1 MEELSTKEYNELY
14 KKYFKEIFN
23 KPMKDFGFKKKGT
36 GKFCRLN
43 KLGLFE
49 YIGFFR
55 YYHELRVEYAIIPIY
70 SYIMK
75 DAIGNGAKTE
85 FVDLDGE
92 EKMEKGMK
100 EILNEIENSI
110 IPWFQKYENLD
121 IFFEEKVENEKIYFG
136 DKIYTYLFRAT
147 TFAKFKKYSKIQE
160 NIDKVRE
167 EYEKYSKTY
176 DFYKDILKEVDE
188 LEEKLKEGEESLEK
202 HIEEMEYN
210 SLLDWKMEK
219 LLKNK
224 AKQRNK

>member
-1 MEELSTKEYNELY
+1 
-14 KKYFKEIFN
+14 
-23 KPMKDFGFKKKGT
+23 MK
-36 GKFCRLN
+36 N
-43 KLGLFE
+43 
-49 YIGFFR
+49 
-55 YYHELRVEYAIIPIY
+55 
-70 SYIMK
+70 S
-75 DAIGNGAKTE
+75 IGNGGDIN
-85 FVDLDGE
+85 FVDLDSE

-136 DKIYTYLFRAT
+136 DKIYTYLFRAF

-167 EYEKYSKTY
+167 EYDKYSDEEKKY
-176 DFYKDILKEVDE
+176 ELLNDILEE
-188 LEEKLKEGEESLEK
+188 ITMLEKKLKEGKESLK
-202 HIEEMEYN
+202 KYIEEMEYN

-224 AKQRNK
+224 AKFSNNRCCKRQRLFFSIFHII

>member
-1 MEELSTKEYNELY
+1 MEELTTKEYNELY

-23 KPMKDFGFKKKGT
+23 KPMKDFGYKKKGT
-36 GKFCRLN
+36 GRFFKLN

-75 DAIGNGAKTE
+75 NSIGNGAKTE

-100 EILNEIENSI
+100 SILEEIKNKI
-110 IPWFQKYENLD
+110 IPWFKKYEDLD
-121 IFFEEKVENEKIYFG
+121 TFFEEVVENDRKYFWSDIY
-136 DKIYTYLFRAT
+136 KYLFRAT
-147 TFAKFKKYSKIQE
+147 TFAKFKRYSKIQE

-167 EYEKYSKTY
+167 EYNNLPDEEKTY
-176 DFYKDILKEVDE
+176 DFYNVILKEVDE
-188 LEEKLKEGEESLEK
+188 LEEKLKEGEESVEK
-202 HIEEMEYN
+202 HIEAMEYK

-224 AKQRNK
+224 SK

>member
-1 MEELSTKEYNELY
+1 MEELSTQEYNELY
-14 KKYFKEIFN
+14 KKYFKEIFS
-23 KPMKDFGFKKKGT
+23 KPMKDLGFKKKGT
-36 GKFCRLN
+36 GKFFKLN

-75 DAIGNGAKTE
+75 NSIGNGGQTE

-100 EILNEIENSI
+100 SILEEIENKI
-110 IPWFQKYENLD
+110 IPWFKKYEDLD
-121 IFFEEKVENEKIYFG
+121 TFFEEVVENDRKYFWSDIY
-136 DKIYTYLFRAT
+136 KYLFRAT

-167 EYEKYSKTY
+167 EYNKLPDEEKAY
-176 DFYKDILKEVDE
+176 DFYNVILKEVDE
-188 LEEKLKEGEESLEK
+188 LEEKLKEGEESVEK
-202 HIEEMEYN
+202 HIEAMEYK
-210 SLLDWKMEK
+210 SLLAWKMEK
-219 LLKNK
+219 LLKK
-224 AKQRNK
+224 